1 MAAKRIS
8 FDQKTDR
15 VKRQRG
21 YEEHKSNFIKADH
34 WKLFPQFEAL
44 QLSNEWLQPLSH
56 ARASPQACAQST
68 LPTRQI
74 STVID

>member
-44 QLSNEWLQPLSH
+44 QLSNE
-56 ARASPQACAQST
+56 
-68 LPTRQI
+68 
-74 STVID
+74 